1 MSQSDFVKKYKE
13 LIRVM
18 AFEILELVASCVMLS
33 VWNNFKFILLL
44 VNILG
49 NYLGNC
55 AGAELF

>member
-33 VWNNFKFILLL
+33 VWNNFKFILL